1 MNFSSHTRNFGILSR
16 QLQAYINVAFKTL
29 DLDYWEIIL
38 MTNLYD
44 NEGINQEQLSS
55 ILYIDKS
62 VTAKTIKSL
71 VDKGFLIR
79 KVCEKDR
86 RAKKIYLTDKGRESK
101 NEIFELIEKWI
112 SCVFNGIDSNS
123 RDFVIKEL
131 QLMAE
136 NAKTMDYDKLLKI

>member
-1 MNFSSHTRNFGILSR
+1 MSFSTHARNFGILNR
-16 QLQAYINVAFKTL
+16 QLQAYINLAFKSL
-29 DLDYWEIIL
+29 NLDYWEIIL
-38 MTNLYD
+38 LTNLYD

-71 VDKGFLIR
+71 VNKGFIIR
-79 KVCEKDR
+79 KACEKDK
-86 RAKKIYLTDKGRESK
+86 RAKNLYLTDKGKKSK
-101 NEIFELIEKWI
+101 NKIFELIEKWI
-112 SCVFNGIDSNS
+112 ACVFNGIDRNS

-136 NAKTMDYDKLLKI
+136 NAKKVDYDKLLKN

>member
-16 QLQAYINVAFKTL
+16 QLQAYINLAFKPL

-71 VDKGFLIR
+71 MNKGFVIR
-79 KVCEKDR
+79 KACEKDK
-86 RAKKIYLTDKGRESK
+86 RAKKLYLTDKGRESK

-112 SCVFNGIDSNS
+112 SYVFNGIDSNS

-136 NAKTMDYDKLLKI
+136 NAKMMNYDKLLKI